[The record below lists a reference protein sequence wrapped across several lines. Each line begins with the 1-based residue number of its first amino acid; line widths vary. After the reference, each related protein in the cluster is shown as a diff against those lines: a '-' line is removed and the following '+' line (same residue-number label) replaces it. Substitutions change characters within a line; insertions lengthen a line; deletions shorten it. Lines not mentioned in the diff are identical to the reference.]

1 MALAASADA
10 RWSAWAAPNTV
21 AAPWTTSPAN
31 CRKKRRRA
39 RSAPLPGGVGAGA
52 SASVRVGSVTGV
64 GRWRAGWSGR
74 SVLDDACHAP
84 VVEPLA
90 TLEELELDEERQAD
104 ALALQTL
111 DQLDRALHRA
121 TGRQQVIDDEHLL
134 PRLDRIAMDLE
145 RVGAVLQRVFDGDRL
160 GRQLAE
166 LADRDQARVEL
177 VGHR

>member
-39 RSAPLPGGVGAGA
+39 RSAPLLGGVGAGA
-52 SASVRVGSVTGV
+52 SAAGAVGAGTGGGEWGWGGVGSVTGV
-64 GRWRAGWSGR
+64 GGWGAGWSGR

-90 TLEELELDEERQAD
+90 TLEELELD
-104 ALALQTL
+104 
-111 DQLDRALHRA
+111 
-121 TGRQQVIDDEHLL
+121 
-134 PRLDRIAMDLE
+134 
-145 RVGAVLQRVFDGDRL
+145 
-160 GRQLAE
+160 
-166 LADRDQARVEL
+166 
-177 VGHR
+177 